1 MLRYSHFLGEGD
13 GRCWPGHSFTCGG
26 LLSGTWSAGR
36 LGGHRSGT
44 EGGERTPSPI
54 QCARNEPVRSNPP
67 LKGRRKRLW
76 RRRRFCGLKIAAHPN
91 PIPPLAAAEAERIL
105 GRRWA
110 FIRSIVFLRRR
121 RPTQGLAAAHP
132 SPNDTSLDTGGFRAG
147 SRGTPYGFPSPTKKE
162 NSGVV
167 PK

>member
-1 MLRYSHFLGEGD
+1 MLAGAFIHMWGAFKRYLVRRSLGRSPLWN
-13 GRCWPGHSFTCGG
+13 GRGG
-26 LLSGTWSAGR
+26 QNSL
-36 LGGHRSGT
+36 
-44 EGGERTPSPI
+44 PI

-121 RPTQGLAAAHP
+121 RPTQVSPPPIHRLMTRHWTPAASERGA
-132 SPNDTSLDTGGFRAG
+132 GGHLMV
-147 SRGTPYGFPSPTKKE
+147 FPTYQKKE
-162 NSGVV
+162 NSGVF